1 MAESNT
7 IYSNMNLK
15 GYRSNDM
22 MTIPQIKN
30 AKAIISKKL
39 NEPQDALVVRKL
51 NALLADYENSERK
64 INKFFKTC
72 SNHKDAKV
80 REFVRGKRNLLT
92 VLDIKRVSRNGKFKD
107 LIFRQKGE
115 KSDYNAVDFLRDIK
129 ADKIAL
135 GLGVGAMGLGVASI
149 KFGEKSLMDI
159 IKTALSEFL
168 KTNPAAFGLL
178 VGGVSMI
185 ALSKIVPAI
194 DRKVRNIQ
202 KHKTISRA
210 VQNEISAE
218 QFKDVSGFGK
228 SSLGV
233 NFERDKEK
241 VVSDLFNMPE
251 LRSYYEKE
259 LNSNSLSSL
268 ERKNLMSALT
278 ETYEKVDDLNR
289 LADGRPSKSEEA
301 QAKQSFNQDLQTFE
315 QAKQKIDEFKAKTS
329 NLSLE
334 NKAEATVL
342 QNTLKEISALSS
354 SIKDEK
360 LKANLTALLQDAE
373 NVFSAK
379 LSDLSKEESLKN
391 QTISSEIENEINNTN
406 SNISG
411 ISESSTN
418 KSVEDIQNSF
428 ENIKNKISK
437 ITDNSKRKDLEQ
449 KLDEAKKNLSN
460 TAKNYGFNT
469 EENPKGKKKISTT
482 NLSKEMDESEKIKER
497 IFALDDKLNNI
508 DFNKEGA
515 LEETQEELT
524 NIQKSISALKSDDVR
539 KDLNEILDPVKK
551 EFENNKNAYESSL
564 KDDTIKN
571 EIEASLKPYETKSK
585 ISIMENNNDPS
596 KSKSFINKIHKVLS
610 PEKQQELLKK
620 AEEIKNPTTK
630 NALISKINKFAGVNS
645 QNNSNDSL
653 STIISDI
660 DLEING
666 MNLNNIVKIGQNLE
680 DLERKIYSSDAAS
693 NNHYIDD
700 FNRLETMYISKRNI
714 LKNQRLNPCIKLI
727 NGLFADLNKEILEL
741 TPNNFESKKESIA
754 NKLTE
759 LSNEISESTTSV
771 SHFQSRLDLTKE
783 LYNKKVSDFEF
794 ENQVSS
800 NAKEIYNS
808 LNGLDFDNKLNNCD
822 ISLIDDNLKDL
833 NKSVEDIEKD
843 INNLKSLYGND
854 SSEIKNLDESLKA
867 KKESI
872 KKSYDEAIKEKE
884 NIIKLEGDF
893 KKLATDLENDFT
905 NISEKFNSSKS
916 IDAEKL
922 KSITTKKGNLQS
934 MLDGLKKDYK
944 FYDTAS
950 KDLNDYSNFIDK
962 LKENA
967 NKTVNTEEAEK
978 ALKNLSNLCDNIY
991 QISSDNLDFNLITD
1005 YSNDFKKY
1013 KTAFNSAE
1021 SNKELS
1027 IKYNKLTNNIV
1038 NGLNKATANYNT
1050 NIKNK
1055 IISELDEIKNLV
1067 VNLSSDLSN
1076 IDKNSQEINN
1086 KIENVK
1092 SEIEKSGFNDLLVQV
1107 DSLEGDYKKANEK
1120 KAIEEINLAIDN
1132 DNVRNLIENF
1142 DNIKIEQD
1150 YKYINDKLN
1159 GYSEKLN
1166 KLSESDD
1173 KALLESR
1180 IKTLKQDIDEKYK
1193 QAQKSKE
1200 NQLKESS
1207 ALEDETLKLIENLN
1221 SIETYESDCSKIQ
1234 ENIDK
1239 IKELSYS
1246 LVGERNSN
1254 NDIKENQ
1261 KTNSASPALQT
1272 IYAKFTEKKNA
1283 MTKLINDKHE
1293 IEVENENIQKQIL
1306 RLDELSVQSNSNILA
1321 SISTFKNMDVDSKLK
1336 PLINKYADALTEN
1349 LNNKNKELQKKKEIK
1364 SKERVSQDIQSNL
1377 KNIDTLIKNVDITN
1391 AEKLAM
1397 AGAKL
1402 TDIDIPAIYS
1412 QLEKTRALVENAK
1425 LSSLI
1430 SSDVYKKF
1438 IQELESKE
1446 NTLDNMSS
1454 KMQKAEDFGKVAY
1467 EVSNDLKRI
1476 RELSFNLSPKSNFER
1491 KGAQINDLLNRVEA
1505 KSKTLNNEYIAKS
1518 IEDERT
1524 YLESQL
1530 SMCRAKAQS
1539 MENAEKEHRQY
1550 QETGKIAENS
1560 SIEDSYGKLFNFK
1573 YKEVMDCSGYG
1584 RAVEKKQ
1591 AEVLQNSVA
1600 LRDEIRKVIGSKLSS
1615 HDLSISIN
1623 TETGDFSV
1631 EGRPDLSPTSN
1642 IYPEVTKAYQKFHKS
1657 VVVLNNLQEGRDQTN
1672 SRILQSKY
1680 NEACIRMTNKIAT
1693 TLNISKDEAKKL
1705 YDENG
1710 NLRGEASSKL
1720 SSNSEINDLKKQIRE
1735 AKQEIENYSKLSN
1748 NEKSSKTIDILN
1760 YKLEDIKKTYN
1771 NMLKNIGKDG
1781 ADRVC
1786 TKTCVQLNA
1795 DIETMEKRLGSGHIN
1810 TIGNAQ
1816 TSAPE
1821 SKPKTEPVVKKP
1833 QNEQDNAPLERLETT
1848 EVTHKK
1854 EFSEWEKLITDAKIA
1869 YNNDPSKKEAYENLV
1884 TQATDDYGTKVTE
1897 IIKKLPSA
1905 PIKENP
1911 NAKENALT
1919 VKEIKSQI
1927 DSILRNYEK
1936 ACKLGL
1942 LSELDKNVLEIN
1954 TLLNSSCLSKQ
1965 EAESLKAE
1973 TFELIPEIRQY
1984 ALLEHANKLFAN
1996 YKDLKSKN
2004 IDAQKTYDELK
2015 TFLKNALPEKQEEFE
2030 NKIKEID
2037 NEAIKKQ
2044 EQNSVSKLTQEDIEE
2059 LLNAG
2064 ISEYYEVIEQS
2075 QFYDNEL
2082 NSKLNEKMDNIK
2094 DVLAEAEAYYGKDYA
2109 EKLNKEIVAP
2119 QISASNKLRDKLP
2132 IPLDAKNAY
2141 ISELKNIVRQLKTA
2155 IEEKDNERV
2164 AQLKNDYKQII
2175 DTAKAEY
2182 NDKFVEELK
2191 SVPLKSDALNE
2202 KSQDQ
2207 TSINEFKS
2215 SLDIFKESIDG
2226 LNTKSIEFKN
2236 FIKAFQNLYN
2246 TLSKENNEK
2255 DTTSKT
2261 FEERFVDVNRSCTNK
2276 QIAVAKYLY
2285 ELAKNADKQ
2294 SRKETKELQDI
2305 TNSKATSA
2313 DEEKISLNNRIK
2325 QMVEDGLTEEEILKL
2340 YPDKK
2345 TLVRNIMKTTNEQL
2359 NKKKQEFSEMLEREL

>member
-7 IYSNMNLK
+7 VYSNMNLK

-39 NEPQDALVVRKL
+39 SEPQDALVVRKL

-72 SNHKDAKV
+72 SNHKDARV

-107 LIFRQKGE
+107 LIFKQKGE
-115 KSDYNAVDFLRDIK
+115 KWDYNAFDFLRDIK

-178 VGGVSMI
+178 VGGASMI

-194 DRKVRNIQ
+194 DRKVRDIQ
-202 KHKTISRA
+202 RHKTISRA

-218 QFKDVSGFGK
+218 QFKDISGFGK

-233 NFERDKEK
+233 NFERDREK

-259 LNSNSLSSL
+259 LNSNNLSSL

-289 LADGRPSKSEEA
+289 LADGRQSKSEEA
-301 QAKQSFNQDLQTFE
+301 QAKQSYNQDLQTFE

-329 NLSLE
+329 SLSLE
-334 NKAEATVL
+334 NKAEATAL
-342 QNTLKEISALSS
+342 QSTLKEISALSS
-354 SIKDEK
+354 SIKDET
-360 LKANLTALLQDAE
+360 LKANLTTLLQDAE

-379 LSDLSKEESLKN
+379 LSDLSKEESSKN
-391 QTISSEIENEINNTN
+391 QTISSEIENQINSTN

-418 KSVEDIQNSF
+418 SSIESIQNSF
-428 ENIKNKISK
+428 EDIKNKISK
-437 ITDNSKRKDLEQ
+437 ISDNSKRKDLEQ

-469 EENPKGKKKISTT
+469 EENSKEKKKISTT
-482 NLSKEMDESEKIKER
+482 DLSKEMDESEKIKER
-497 IFALDDKLNNI
+497 IFALDGKLNNI

-515 LEETQEELT
+515 LKETQEELT
-524 NIQKSISALKSDDVR
+524 NIQKSISALKSEDVK
-539 KDLNEILDPVKK
+539 KDLNEKLDPVKI

-564 KDDTIKN
+564 KDNTIKN
-571 EIEASLKPYETKSK
+571 EIEASLKPYETEQTDFTFKK
-585 ISIMENNNDPS
+585 NN
-596 KSKSFINKIHKVLS
+596 KVLS
-610 PEKQQELLKK
+610 PDKQQKLLNK
-620 AEEIKNPTTK
+620 AEEIKNPTVK
-630 NALISKINKFAGVNS
+630 NSLISKINKYAGVN
-645 QNNSNDSL
+645 QNNSNDP
-653 STIISDI
+653 ISKLI
-660 DLEING
+660 SEINSQIKE
-666 MNLNNIVKIGQNLE
+666 MNLNNIVTIGQSLENLE
-680 DLERKIYSSDAAS
+680 RAIYSSNATG
-693 NNHYIDD
+693 NEIYVDD
-700 FNRLETMYISKRNI
+700 FNRLETLYISKRNI

-741 TPNNFESKKESIA
+741 TPNNFESKKESIS
-754 NKLTE
+754 NKMTE

-771 SHFQSRLDLTKE
+771 SHFQSRLNSTKE
-783 LYNKKVSDFEF
+783 LYEKKVSDFEF
-794 ENQVSS
+794 ENQIGS

-808 LNGLDFDNKLNNCD
+808 LNNLDPDNKLKNCD
-822 ISLIDDNLKDL
+822 IFLIDDNLKDL

-843 INNLKSLYGND
+843 INNLKSIYGND

-884 NIIKLEGDF
+884 NIVKF
-893 KKLATDLENDFT
+893 ENDFT
-905 NISEKFNSSKS
+905 KLSQELKSDFEAISEKFNSTKT
-916 IDAEKL
+916 IDVEELNAL
-922 KSITTKKGNLQS
+922 TKKKSKLQS
-934 MLDGLKKDYK
+934 MLDEFKNDYK
-944 FYDTAS
+944 FYDPAS
-950 KDLNDYSNFIDK
+950 KNLNDYSNFIDK
-962 LKENA
+962 LRKEA
-967 NKTVNTEEAEK
+967 NEKVNTDEAEK
-978 ALKNLSNLCDNIY
+978 TLKDLNKLCENIY
-991 QISSDNLDFNLITD
+991 QISNDNLNYDLITN
-1005 YSNDFKKY
+1005 YTSDFVNY
-1013 KTAFNSAE
+1013 KVAFNSAE

-1027 IKYNKLTNNIV
+1027 SQYQKISISIRK
-1038 NGLNKATANYNT
+1038 GLNKAKANYNT
-1050 NIKNK
+1050 NVKNK
-1055 IISELDEIKNLV
+1055 IISELDDIKKLV

-1092 SEIEKSGFNDLLVQV
+1092 GEIKNSGFNDLLVQV
-1107 DSLEGDYKKANEK
+1107 GTLEGDYKKANEK
-1120 KAIEEINLAIDN
+1120 KTIEEINLAIDN
-1132 DNVRNLIENF
+1132 DNIRNLIENF
-1142 DNIKIEQD
+1142 DDIKVEQD

-1159 GYSEKLN
+1159 GYNKKLN
-1166 KLSESDD
+1166 TLSESDD

-1193 QAQKSKE
+1193 QVQKNKE
-1200 NQLKESS
+1200 NYAKESS
-1207 ALEDETLKLIENLN
+1207 VLEAETLKLIENLN
-1221 SIETYESDCSKIQ
+1221 NIETYESDCSKIQ

-1239 IKELSYS
+1239 IKQLSYS
-1246 LVGERNSN
+1246 FIGDRNSN
-1254 NDIKENQ
+1254 KDIKGNQ
-1261 KTNSASPALQT
+1261 ETNSASPALQT

-1283 MTKLINDKHE
+1283 MDAFINDKHE
-1293 IEVENENIQKQIL
+1293 IEAENENIQKQIL
-1306 RLDELSVQSNSNILA
+1306 GIDELSVQSNSIILE
-1321 SISTFKNMDVDSKLK
+1321 SISTFRNMDVDSKLK
-1336 PLINKYADALTEN
+1336 PLINQYADTLTES
-1349 LNNKNKELQKKKEIK
+1349 LNNKNKELQKKEEIK
-1364 SKERVSQDIQSNL
+1364 SKERVALDIQSSL

-1391 AEKLAM
+1391 SEKMAM

-1412 QLEKTRALVENAK
+1412 QLEKARTLVENAK
-1425 LSSLI
+1425 SSSSI
-1430 SSDVYKKF
+1430 SNDVYKNF
-1438 IQELESKE
+1438 TQELKSKE
-1446 NTLDNMSS
+1446 NTLDDISS
-1454 KMQKAEDFGKVAY
+1454 RMQKAEDFGKVAY
-1467 EVSNDLKRI
+1467 EITNDIKRI
-1476 RELSFNLSPKSNFER
+1476 RELSFILSPKSNFER

-1505 KSKTLNNEYIAKS
+1505 KSKTLNNEYFSNS
-1518 IEDERT
+1518 IKDERT

-1530 SMCRAKAQS
+1530 SMCRKKAQS
-1539 MENAEKEHRQY
+1539 LENAENEHKQY
-1550 QETGKIAENS
+1550 QETGKVSENS

-1591 AEVLQNSVA
+1591 AEVFQTSEV

-1615 HDLSISIN
+1615 HDSSISIN
-1623 TETGDFSV
+1623 TATGEFSV
-1631 EGRPDLSPTSN
+1631 EGRPDLSPTST
-1642 IYPEVTKAYQKFHKS
+1642 IYPEVTKAYQKFHKA

-1680 NEACIRMTNKIAT
+1680 NEACIRMTNKIAK

-1710 NLRGEASSKL
+1710 NLKGQASSKL
-1720 SSNSEINDLKKQIRE
+1720 SNDLAINDLKKQIRE

-1748 NEKSSKTIDILN
+1748 SEKSSKTIDILN

-1786 TKTCVQLNA
+1786 AKTCVQLNA

-1810 TIGNAQ
+1810 TLNNVQ
-1816 TSAPE
+1816 TPALE
-1821 SKPKTEPVVKKP
+1821 SKPKTETTVKKP
-1833 QNEQDNAPLERLETT
+1833 QNVQDNTPLEKLKTT

-1869 YNNDPSKKEAYENLV
+1869 YNNDPSKKDAYENLV
-1884 TQATDDYGTKVTE
+1884 NQATDDYGAKVTE
-1897 IIKKLPSA
+1897 IIKKLPPA
-1905 PIKENP
+1905 PIKENS
-1911 NAKENALT
+1911 NAKENVLT
-1919 VKEIKSQI
+1919 FNEIKSQI
-1927 DSILRNYEK
+1927 DSILKNYEQS
-1936 ACKLGL
+1936 CKLGL
-1942 LSELDKNVLEIN
+1942 LGELDKNVSEIN
-1954 TLLNSSCLSKQ
+1954 SLLNSSCLSNQ
-1965 EAESLKAE
+1965 EAKALRAD
-1973 TFELIPEIRQY
+1973 TFKLIPEIKKNG
-1984 ALLEHANKLFAN
+1984 LLEYANKLLAN
-1996 YKDLKSKN
+1996 YKDQKIKN
-2004 IDAQKTYDELK
+2004 IDAQKTYDAIKSL
-2015 TFLKNALPEKQEEFE
+2015 LKNELPEKQKEFE
-2030 NKIKEID
+2030 NKIQQID
-2037 NEAIKKQ
+2037 AE
-2044 EQNSVSKLTQEDIEE
+2044 VSKTHAQKENSKVTQEDIEE

-2064 ISEYYEVIEQS
+2064 ISEYYEVIEQI

-2094 DVLAEAEAYYGKDYA
+2094 YILAEAESYYGKDYA
-2109 EKLNKEIVAP
+2109 EKLKKEMVAP
-2119 QISASNKLRDKLP
+2119 QISASNKLKDRLP
-2132 IPLDAKNAY
+2132 IPLDVKKLY
-2141 ISELKNIVRQLKTA
+2141 TSELKNIVRNLKTA
-2155 IEEKDNERV
+2155 IEEKDNEKV
-2164 AQLKNDYKQII
+2164 AKLKNDYKQII
-2175 DTAKAEY
+2175 DKAKAEY
-2182 NDKFVEELK
+2182 NDKFAESLK
-2191 SVPLKSDALNE
+2191 SVPLKSDVLNE

-2207 TSINEFKS
+2207 ASINEFKS

-2226 LNTKSIEFKN
+2226 LNTKSMEFKN

-2246 TLSKENNEK
+2246 TLSKENNER

-2261 FEERFVDVNRSCTNK
+2261 FEERFVDVNRSCTDK

-2285 ELAKNADKQ
+2285 ELAQNADKQ
-2294 SRKETKELQDI
+2294 SRKETQELQDI

-2345 TLVRNIMKTTNEQL
+2345 TLVHNIMKNTNEKL